1 MVQVV
6 LVLEAYLASSQV
18 SWEESK
24 SYRTYVQKQ
33 ELCQMI
39 ITTKPLL
46 NLMQSLTG
54 LFEWLELCLSLPLD
68 SPGKLQDGRLLQVAS
83 FE

>member
-54 LFEWLELCLSLPLD
+54 LFE
-68 SPGKLQDGRLLQVAS
+68 
-83 FE
+83 